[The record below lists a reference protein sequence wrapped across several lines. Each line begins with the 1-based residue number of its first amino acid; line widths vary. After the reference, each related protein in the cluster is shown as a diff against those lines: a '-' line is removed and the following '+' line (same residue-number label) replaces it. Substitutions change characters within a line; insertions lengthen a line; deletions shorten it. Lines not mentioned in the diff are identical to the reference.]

1 MTTNTSTTPSAYLLT
16 LKSIRERTRLLL
28 DNPTQLAHFDVH
40 LDKLDAVVNTI
51 VMLIVRDYSSPSDIP
66 PHSRWRHFEAVSPAM
81 KATKCD
87 RISPLLNTWNGSVSS
102 AKDQPPKY
110 ERETIRRLL
119 DLFVISVLLDA
130 GAGNKWSFRPS
141 NEPGES
147 YVRSEGLALA
157 SLDWFVAGGF
167 SSDPNAFP
175 NRADAV
181 GLKAVTADKLQKAF
195 QVNESNPLVGVD
207 GRCSLLNRLGDV
219 CLAHPKYFGSDTPRP
234 GNLVD
239 YLLDHP
245 STVHSEDGSEH
256 SVNISVLWEVVIHA
270 FSGVWPPARTVLDG
284 VFLGDVWPCSSLASI
299 LSNSTTGLG
308 GEADSLGLVPFH
320 KLSQWLTYSLM
331 EPMSLLGVRFI
342 GVEDLTGLA
351 EYRNGGLF
359 VDMGVLSLRSSSIK
373 TMTQGPE
380 SVPRFNVFDDAVV
393 EWRALTIGLLD
404 LVGDAVRKRLS
415 MSKDDL
421 PLAKILEAGTWKA
434 GREVAASLR
443 PVSRGSPIDIISDG
457 TVF

>member
-141 NEPGES
+141 NEP
-147 YVRSEGLALA
+147 
-157 SLDWFVAGGF
+157 
-167 SSDPNAFP
+167 
-175 NRADAV
+175 
-181 GLKAVTADKLQKAF
+181 
-195 QVNESNPLVGVD
+195 
-207 GRCSLLNRLGDV
+207 
-219 CLAHPKYFGSDTPRP
+219 
-234 GNLVD
+234 VD